1 MNESHLA
8 IAINDPSDNITKRT
22 GKMKPKHMKATI
34 IGTAMALAFGIQ
46 AHAANIALTDPSLEA
61 SFTGVF
67 GTTVSGWNTFGA
79 TSAAENVS
87 PGSFWGG
94 AAGMN
99 NRVGSNAAYAVNI
112 GENDGGSIYQTVEL
126 DAGITYMLTVGIG
139 SSTSVNKNTG
149 KYALVFF
156 SDGFGT
162 LHAEK
167 TGLVA
172 NQTGGF
178 ADDSVSFTP
187 TVSAKYNVG
196 MRNRG
201 FVPGTGA
208 NNSESTIFFDN
219 ARLVVVPE
227 PSAAL
232 LGGLG
237 MLALLRRR
245 RQA

>member
-1 MNESHLA
+1 MIESHLVIVTTNHSA
-8 IAINDPSDNITKRT
+8 NVTQHPENMR
-22 GKMKPKHMKATI
+22 PKHMKATI
-34 IGTAMALAFGIQ
+34 LGTAMVLAFGIQ
-46 AHAANIALTDPSLEA
+46 THAANIALTDPSLEA
-61 SFTGVF
+61 PFTGVF
-67 GTTVSGWNTFGA
+67 GTTVSGWNTFGGA
-79 TSAAENVS
+79 TAAQNVT

-94 AAGMN
+94 AAGMSN
-99 NRVGSNAAYAVNI
+99 LVGSNAAYAVNI

-139 SSTSVNKNTG
+139 TSTSVNKSSG

-167 TGLVA
+167 TGVVA
-172 NQTGGF
+172 NQTGSF

-201 FVPGTGA
+201 YVPGTGA
-208 NNSESTIFFDN
+208 NNNESTIFFDN
-219 ARLVVVPE
+219 ARLVAVPE